1 MAGSYTNLTDG
12 PSWLDPGRGGT
23 GMTYHPPT
31 RWNRDGTVQSAARGQ
46 EFVADMGDRA
56 DAIAWILQ
64 VLKGEI

>member
-1 MAGSYTNLTDG
+1 
-12 PSWLDPGRGGT
+12 
-23 GMTYHPPT
+23 MTYHPPT